1 MALVPVSRTVAIWQ
15 RKTVMGTIMIMG
27 MMIMMMMMMMLLVM
41 MKIQVMKLMAVLAMA
56 RPMLQTSLYDQVA

>member
-27 MMIMMMMMMMLLVM
+27 MMIMMMMMLLVM
-41 MKIQVMKLMAVLAMA
+41 MKIQVIKLMAVLAMA

>member
-27 MMIMMMMMMMLLVM
+27 MMIMMMMMLLVM

>member
-27 MMIMMMMMMMLLVM
+27 MMIMMMMMMLLVM

>member
-27 MMIMMMMMMMLLVM
+27 MMIMMMMLLVM